1 MTELF
6 YYDSLFDGY
15 IFIDE
20 SGRGNLAG
28 EMVFCG
34 LKITGDV
41 SFADDSKKLSFK
53 QREGLVEKI
62 KENSEFFTVITTP
75 QEIDLFG
82 LSSMIKKSL
91 EQIINNFGK
100 DENFLY
106 DGNKTFGV
114 DNQNLKTLVKADALV
129 KGVGAASII
138 AKHTKDMLMKHHHE
152 KFPMYNFL
160 NNAGY
165 ATKDHIE
172 AIKKYGYC
180 DIHRKSYK
188 VKELQTIE
196 NKNVVD
202 LLF

>member
-1 MTELF
+1 MNEIVD
-6 YYDSLFDGY
+6 YDEIFKDY
-15 IFIDE
+15 IYIDE

-34 LKITGDV
+34 LRIIDDV

-53 QREGLVEKI
+53 QREEMVEKI
-62 KENSEFFTVITTP
+62 KENSDFFTVVTTP
-75 QEIDLFG
+75 QEIDAFG
-82 LSSMIKKSL
+82 LSAMIKKSL

-114 DNQNLKTLVKADALV
+114 ENSNLKTLVKADALV

-138 AKHTKDMLMKHHHE
+138 AKHTKDMLMKYHHE

-172 AIKKYGYC
+172 AIKKYGQC
-180 DIHRKSYK
+180 EIHRKSYK
-188 VKELQTIE
+188 VKELQEFE